1 MIGYD
6 SRSGRDRSRLSH
18 IQAANSKPNIPH
30 MRGITVAT
38 RIFRQRS
45 ARTFPDLIVHAP
57 PYQL

>member
-6 SRSGRDRSRLSH
+6 SRSGRELSR

-30 MRGITVAT
+30 MRDITVAT

-45 ARTFPDLIVHAP
+45 ARTFPDLIVHGP